1 MVALCLWQEHSER
14 PVNLLPRTID
24 RCPAAKLACMTPLLR
39 IALIAALIMAALN
52 IFFAAGQFGGI
63 SALPLWFYL
72 VQLLLFP
79 AFIFNVQLFPQ
90 ASQTPDFARRVGLYA
105 LGWALPFGVYKISQD
120 MLSPAFSLGV
130 SLLTLLVTCLLFGVV
145 MSFLRRPQQ

>member
-1 MVALCLWQEHSER
+1 
-14 PVNLLPRTID
+14 
-24 RCPAAKLACMTPLLR
+24 MTPLLR
-39 IALIAALIMAALN
+39 IALIAAVIMAALN
-52 IFFAAGQFGGI
+52 IFFAAGQFGGV

-90 ASQTPDFARRVGLYA
+90 ASQTPAFARRVGLYA
-105 LGWALPFGVYKISQD
+105 LGWALPFGVYKLSQD

-130 SLLTLLVTCLLFGVV
+130 SLITLLVTCLLFGVV